1 MFSSHCNHPILCYNV
16 ISIVIHPDFV
26 FCLNRILFTLTIDPM
41 FVKNISN
48 QCKTSFIFFKYS
60 FMTELFII

>member
-1 MFSSHCNHPILCYNV
+1 MFSSHCNHPILCCNV

-41 FVKNISN
+41 LVKNISN